1 VTTHTV
7 LENMV
12 FGIVLI
18 FAVQW
23 IFLGTFRSALVV
35 AMTIPFA
42 LAFSILI
49 MVLRGE
55 SANLLSV
62 GAIDFGLIVDAT
74 VIMVENIFRHLAQ
87 PARARFAA
95 TGALDRKGGVQS
107 FFGKLGI
114 IELSSAEVNRAIFFA
129 AAIIIAGFLPLF
141 TLTGVEGHIFGP
153 MAKTY
158 AYAIVGGLIAT
169 FTIAPVLSAFLLK
182 EEEEEKETLIVRAM
196 RRVYDPALRFA
207 LGNRIVAL
215 GGMGALLLAAGI
227 AMNGLGLE
235 FLPKLEEG
243 NFWIRATLPPRSALR
258 RRRGRSIACATC

>member
-1 VTTHTV
+1 
-7 LENMV
+7 
-12 FGIVLI
+12 
-18 FAVQW
+18 
-23 IFLGTFRSALVV
+23 
-35 AMTIPFA
+35 
-42 LAFSILI
+42 
-49 MVLRGE
+49 
-55 SANLLSV
+55 
-62 GAIDFGLIVDAT
+62 VDAT